1 MKTCISITR
10 KTAQARTRVA
20 RSVFFASLIAL
31 LPLFAPAAALGD
43 SAHDLAKV
51 TELRD
56 GAVRARG
63 PLVYAALRKLW
74 RQWDQQDPAQ
84 VEEALSEIANGN
96 EATPP
101 ARAYAGLLVAYSRR
115 RRGDID
121 GAKAQIQKL
130 GFVSSWLTLGPF
142 DNEGKAGF
150 ERNFGPEVE
159 NTVPD
164 LSRSYEGKE
173 RAVKWRAAP
182 DVFPFGWLD
191 FGALVRPK
199 ENGCSFS
206 LTFARDDK
214 MKKGEAR
221 PISIWAGS
229 AGATKIFWNGKEV
242 LSDDKYRALDAE
254 RLAANVTLKAGEN
267 RLLVKACGD
276 DDAPM
281 VSVRLAAADGSPDPK
296 IATHSDLQR
305 AAEAFAAKETTTAQR
320 VSGPLQAFEKSV
332 KGGDAASLEAF
343 ARYMTSTGSD
353 DPTEH
358 RARDLATKSAEKSPT
373 IPRLILASELAQD
386 RNQQAIWIEKAEALA
401 KKNATPEEKL
411 SVLLARAGHAQ
422 AGSTWR
428 EAVPYYDRVLAIDPD
443 NVVAT
448 LARFDLFNDAELH
461 ETGLAFLER
470 ALQRRPR
477 SVALLGAMVASLRQA
492 DRTTEAQEMEE
503 RYAQVRFDDAAFAKS
518 HIELALARR
527 DNAEASR
534 WVDRYLATNPDS
546 AIALQIGARSYQ
558 LMGDR
563 AHAIGLF
570 KRSLDLAPEDTDAMR
585 ALADAYGIDNKKDDQ
600 LRLLRQILV
609 LKPQA
614 KEVREYLANMEPSK
628 PRPDEVYAISPD
640 VFLKKRAAPAN
651 GQNRR
656 TLVDLQVTTVFP
668 NGLASRFHQI
678 VYQPLNDAAAADGRE
693 YGFSFEADSEAV
705 QLRGA
710 RVYHANG
717 QTEDATESGE
727 GDVND
732 PSIAMY
738 TSARAYYV
746 HFPRLSPG
754 DVVELKYRVEDVA
767 SRNEYADYFGEVTYM
782 QSSEP
787 IATAEYVLITPKS
800 RTFYFNKP
808 NIPGLK
814 TKTTEDK
821 DNRIFSF
828 TADDVPP
835 ILPEARQPPYAE
847 LLGHVHVST
856 YKDWNAMGQWY
867 WGLVKD
873 QFVADDEVRRRVAD
887 VTKGL
892 KTNEEK
898 VRAVYDYVVQKTR
911 YVALEFGI
919 HGFKPYRCAQIFARG
934 FGDCKDKATLIVTM
948 LKEAGIPA
956 TIVVVRTGLKGD
968 FETFPAS
975 LAPFDHAI
983 AYVPSLDLYL
993 DGTAEFTGS
1002 HELPAMDRGSLAL
1015 QVNEGKPKL
1024 VHLPDPPA
1032 SENVAA
1038 RSLDAVID
1046 ANGGAALDWKI
1057 DVGGSQASTWRA
1069 RYHAEGTR
1077 KERIQEDLGRDFAGL
1092 EVSQIDV
1099 NNLDD
1104 VEARPQLHLKG
1115 KAPQFA
1121 RKEGERWN
1129 VPAGPSEHMVHE
1141 YAELAKRKLD
1151 IRIFSQSTTISEWTL
1166 HVPASMKVETLP
1178 DAHPLATTPFGS
1190 VSVEVSS
1197 EGQVVHAKT
1206 TVTMTKTKISVTE
1219 YPAFRAWCESVDRAL
1234 GQRLIVRGK

>member
-1 MKTCISITR
+1 MSISITKSR
-10 KTAQARTRVA
+10 ISSIR
-20 RSVFFASLIAL
+20 AL
-31 LPLFAPAAALGD
+31 GVTLALALPFIAPASASAD
-43 SAHDLAKV
+43 STRELAKV
-51 TELRD
+51 SELRD
-56 GAVRARG
+56 AAIRARG
-63 PLVYAALRKLW
+63 PFVYAALRKLW
-74 RQWDQQDPAQ
+74 RQWDQGDPAA
-84 VEEALSEIANGN
+84 VEEALDEIAKGK

-101 ARAYAGLLVAYSRR
+101 ARAYAGLLEAYARR

-121 GAKAQIQKL
+121 GAKARVAEL
-130 GFVSSWLTLGPF
+130 GFVSQWLVVGPF

-150 ERNFGPEVE
+150 ARAFGPETE
-159 NTVPD
+159 TTPPD
-164 LSRSYEGKE
+164 LSHAYEGKE

-182 DVFPFGWLD
+182 NVFPFGWLD
-191 FGALVRPK
+191 LGALVRPH
-199 ENGCSFS
+199 ENACAYAM
-206 LTFARDDK
+206 TFAHDQK
-214 MKKGEAR
+214 MKKGESRA
-221 PISIWAGS
+221 ISIWAGS
-229 AGATKIFWNGKEV
+229 AGAIQILWNGKQV
-242 LSDDKYRALDAE
+242 LSDDKYRALDAD

-281 VSVRLAAADGSPDPK
+281 LSVRLAGADGSPDTR
-296 IATHSDLQR
+296 IVTQSDLGH
-305 AAEAFAAKETTTAQR
+305 AAEAFAQKEGATPQR
-320 VSGPLQAFEKSV
+320 VQGPLEAFEKSS
-332 KGGDAASLEAF
+332 KGGDAATLEAY

-358 RARDLATKSAEKSPT
+358 LARDLASKAAEKAPT
-373 IPRLILASELAQD
+373 IPRLLLAGELAES

-401 KKNATPEEKL
+401 KKGGSADEKL
-411 SVLLARAGHAQ
+411 EVLLARADHEQSGT
-422 AGSTWR
+422 TWR
-428 EAVPYYDRVLAIDPD
+428 AAVPFYDRVLAIDPD
-443 NVVAT
+443 NVTAT
-448 LARFDLFNDAELH
+448 LARFDLFEDAGLH
-461 ETGLAFLER
+461 ETALAFLQK
-470 ALQRRPR
+470 ALDRKPR

-492 DRTTEAQEMEE
+492 DRTTESQELEE
-503 RYAQVRFDDAAFAKS
+503 RYAQVRFDDAAFVKS
-518 HIELALARR
+518 HIELALAQRSPK
-527 DNAEASR
+527 EAAR
-534 WVDRYLATNPDS
+534 WVDRYITTNPDS
-546 AIALQIGARSYQ
+546 ATALQIGAHSYQ

-563 AHAIGLF
+563 SQAIGLL
-570 KRSLDLAPEDTDAMR
+570 KRSLDLAPEDTDAMHE
-585 ALADAYGIDNKKDDQ
+585 LADAYGLDGKRDDQ
-600 LRLLRQILV
+600 LRLMRQILV
-609 LKPQA
+609 LKPQD
-614 KEVREYLANMEPSK
+614 KDVREYLANAEPAK
-628 PRPDEVYAISPD
+628 PRADEVYAIAPD
-640 VFLKKRAAPAN
+640 VFLKKRNAPAA
-651 GQNRR
+651 GQNKR

-678 VYQPLNDAAAADGRE
+678 VFQPLSDAAASEARE

-754 DVVELKYRVEDVA
+754 DVVEVKYRVEDVA
-767 SRNEYADYFGEVTYM
+767 SRNEFADYFGEVTYM

-787 IATAEYVLITPKS
+787 IGHAEYVLITPKS
-800 RTFYFNKP
+800 RQFYFNKP
-808 NIPGLK
+808 NVPGL
-814 TKTTEDK
+814 TQSTTESK
-821 DNRIFSF
+821 DNRVFRF
-828 TADDVPP
+828 VAENVPP
-835 ILPEARQPPYAE
+835 IEPEALQPPYAE

-892 KTNEEK
+892 KTNDEK
-898 VRAVYDYVVQKTR
+898 VRAIYDYVVQKTR

-983 AYVPSLDLYL
+983 AYVPSMDLYL
-993 DGTAEFTGS
+993 DGTAEYTGS
-1002 HELPAMDRGSLAL
+1002 RELPDMDRGALAL

-1032 SENVAA
+1032 SENVMA
-1038 RSLDAVID
+1038 RSLDATLATD
-1046 ANGGAALDWKI
+1046 GTATLDWKSDI
-1057 DVGGSQASTWRA
+1057 AGAEASSWRA
-1069 RYHAEGTR
+1069 RYHAAGTR

-1092 EVSQIDV
+1092 EVSQVDTNDLDNVEV
-1099 NNLDD
+1099 NALIH
-1104 VEARPQLHLKG
+1104 VKG

-1121 RKEGERWN
+1121 RKEGERWS
-1129 VPAGPSEHMVHE
+1129 VAAGPAEHMVHE
-1141 YAELAKRKLD
+1141 YAELAKRKLE
-1151 IRIFSQSTTISEWTL
+1151 IRIYGQATTVSDWTL
-1166 HVPASMKVETLP
+1166 HVPAQWKIETMP
-1178 DAHPLATTPFGS
+1178 EGHAAASSPFGS
-1190 VSVEVSS
+1190 YEVAVSS
-1197 EGQVVHAKT
+1197 EGNAVHVKT
-1206 TVTMTKTKISVTE
+1206 TVAITRSRIPVAE
-1219 YPAFRAWCESVDRAL
+1219 YPAFRAWCEAVDRAL
-1234 GQRLIVRGK
+1234 GQRLIMRAK